1 MSRTL
6 GDLFRHNLWANLQL
20 LDACAA
26 LEDNYLSASAPGTY
40 GTVRDTLVH
49 MLAAEGRYVSQFP
62 GDRPEPTLNEE
73 GAFPGVPALRDHAV
87 TSGEALVAL
96 ADTASDDLRLTGNY
110 RGAQFDIPASMMF
123 TQAINHATEHRSHVV
138 SILNQNGIGTPRLD
152 AIAYQMAGA
161 GA

>member
-1 MSRTL
+1 MSRNL
-6 GDLFRHNLWANLQL
+6 GDLFRHNLWANLRL

-26 LEDNYLSASAPGTY
+26 LGDEHLSASAPGTY

-49 MLAAEGRYVSQFP
+49 MLAAEGRYVTQFP

-73 GAFPGVPALRDHAV
+73 IEFPGIPVLREHAV
-87 TSGEALVAL
+87 ASGEALAAL

-110 RGAQFDIPASMMF
+110 RGSPFDIPASMMF

-138 SILNQNGIGTPRLD
+138 SILNQNGIETPRLD
-152 AIAYQMAGA
+152 AIAYQMAGGSA
-161 GA
+161 